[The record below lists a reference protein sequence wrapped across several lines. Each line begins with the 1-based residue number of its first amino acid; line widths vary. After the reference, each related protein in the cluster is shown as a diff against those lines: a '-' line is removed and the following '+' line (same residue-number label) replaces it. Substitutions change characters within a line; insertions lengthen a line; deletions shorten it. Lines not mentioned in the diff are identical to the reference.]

1 MHKYKELLLNTGLFA
16 ISSVSAKLIGFV
28 LVPLYTFYLSTGEYG
43 ITDMSVTVITLLTP
57 LCTCSIADAVLRYA
71 LDDKE
76 YRAKYMSIGM
86 WVTVLGLV
94 IVGLLLPLLDLPFM
108 GGLGHYKVLFWTNFA
123 VSMLQLYFGTVARI
137 LNRIK
142 LIPIVSCS
150 SAICNGICA
159 YFFIAVCNLG
169 ITGYFYSMIISGVV
183 AISIYIAKGHFLS
196 CLNMRLEGDDKALLK
211 RMVCFS
217 LPLVPNALF
226 WWIGTSLN
234 RFLIT
239 SMMGIA
245 ASGLFAAA
253 SKIPNLI
260 TMVYQIFQQAWNLS
274 VFQEFRNSG
283 LARFYENIF
292 KFVIAGMSLVASL
305 LIIASKPI
313 ASIVLQKEFF
323 SGWTL
328 MPILVIAVYCNSL
341 NSFLGT
347 ISTAAMKTKNLF
359 VTTCIGAVLN
369 VIITWTLIPI
379 FGLVGACLGMALSNL
394 VTLCMRFYISLRI
407 MKFNVPW
414 AETVVLFAALSIQAF
429 ISFGNV
435 PYSMAIQVFCLV
447 LVSGTAV
454 KLLFPFVKHIVK
466 HNGTAK

>member
-43 ITDMSVTVITLLTP
+43 ITDMSITVITLLTP
-57 LCTCSIADAVLRYA
+57 LCTCSITDAVLRYA

-76 YRAKYMSIGM
+76 YRTKYMSIGM
-86 WVTVLGLV
+86 WVTLFSLV

-108 GGLGHYKVLFWTNFA
+108 GGLGHYKALFWLNFA
-123 VSMLQLYFGTVARI
+123 VSVLQIYFGTIARI

-142 LIPIVSCS
+142 LIPVVSCS
-150 SAICNGICA
+150 SALCNGICA
-159 YFFIAVCNLG
+159 YIFIAVCNLG
-169 ITGYFYSMIISGVV
+169 IPGYFYSMIISGMV
-183 AISIYIAKGHFLS
+183 AIGIYVARGHFLS
-196 CLNMRLEGDDKALLK
+196 YLDMRIDSDDKALLK

-239 SMMGIA
+239 SMLGIA

-253 SKIPNLI
+253 GKIPNLI

-292 KFVIAGMSLVASL
+292 KFVIAGMSLAASV

-323 SGWTL
+323 SSWTL
-328 MPILVIAVYCNSL
+328 MSILVIAVYCNSL

-369 VIITWTLIPI
+369 VIITWTLIPVC
-379 FGLVGACLGMALSNL
+379 GLVGACLGMALSNF

-414 AETVVLFAALSIQAF
+414 AETVALFVALAVQAF
-429 ISFGNV
+429 VSFRSM
-435 PYSMAIQVFCLV
+435 PCSMAVQIICLV
-447 LVSGTAV
+447 LVSGIAV
-454 KLLFPFVKHIVK
+454 KLLFPFIARIANR
-466 HNGTAK
+466 NGAAK